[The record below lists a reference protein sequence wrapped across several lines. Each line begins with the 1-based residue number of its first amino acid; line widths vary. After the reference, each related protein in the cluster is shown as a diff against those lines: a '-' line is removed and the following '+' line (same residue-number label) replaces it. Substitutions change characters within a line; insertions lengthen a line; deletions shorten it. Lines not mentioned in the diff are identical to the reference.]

1 MSRAIVI
8 VIAVAAGIA
17 VGFFWP
23 KSAADTDTP
32 AADSRAVLAPVNNA
46 PLTERTSKASPG
58 IARVA
63 PTTTA
68 LPGGNAEQIALQQRA
83 MAGDGAAALQW
94 LDLERTCGYVARF
107 GGIDLSAYFD
117 EEAPPPPEPPRF
129 ARISA
134 EEHAHL
140 ADGSIDVAQR
150 QARARVIEARLHA
163 YCDGYRASNDA
174 ERYTIAQIA
183 AYHGPPEGL
192 RRFLIEPPFVEDLTM
207 NQGGNAEQLARMRD
221 WSQRVPAMLRER
233 AGRGDADAALALG
246 VAYSLNGF
254 EAPPGLEVYALL
266 NGALDN
272 DAAQSYRWL
281 SRYLQFAPSGE
292 HAAFARAALAQLA
305 TRLDP
310 SQRAA
315 LERELGTVIAKSAAN

>member
-1 MSRAIVI
+1 MRRAAVV

-23 KSAADTDTP
+23 KSAADPEGLALT
-32 AADSRAVLAPVNNA
+32 AANSATLS
-46 PLTERTSKASPG
+46 ERTSKAPPRTARFVPPATSP
-58 IARVA
+58 
-63 PTTTA
+63 
-68 LPGGNAEQIALQQRA
+68 PGGNAEQIALQQRA
-83 MAGDGAAALQW
+83 VAGDGTAALRW
-94 LDLERTCGYVARF
+94 LDLERTCGHVVRF
-107 GGIDLSAYFD
+107 GAINLSAYFD
-117 EEAPPPPEPPRF
+117 DESQLPEQPMF
-129 ARISA
+129 AQVSA
-134 EEHAHL
+134 EEHAYL
-140 ADGSIDVAQR
+140 ADRSINAAQR
-150 QARARVIEARLHA
+150 QARARAIEARLHA
-163 YCDGYRASNDA
+163 SCDGYRSSNDA
-174 ERYTIAQIA
+174 ERYVIAQIA

-192 RRFLIEPPFVEDLTM
+192 RRFLIEPPFLEDLTM

-281 SRYLQFAPSGE
+281 SRYLQFAPAGE
-292 HAAFARAALAQLA
+292 HAAFARASLTQLA
-305 TRLDP
+305 ARLDP

-315 LERELGTVIAKSAAN
+315 LEHELSSSITRSTPD